1 MFGLRTS
8 LTAVAAAALVLSLG
22 ARHAAAAGPP
32 PPAPNCSAVEQRV
45 EETKELLQACE
56 DDRQGIAAERDSC
69 VDQANAANQKLS
81 ASQAHVE
88 ACTDSKASLCAEA
101 ATFAQK
107 LLDGRVTNVGSCI
120 PGPDQSRLRQLLH
133 GWEEADLALAQVASF
148 AAGESDTLPA
158 AFGATTAE
166 RLVAR
171 LVGSGPGDPVFYRRL
186 LTEAVK
192 LTAPRSWQ
200 RIRAAGPTSVESW
213 FASADPLDTKLVQE
227 AQHVASAGE
236 EGPSLSAALRLVQAY
251 QLITH
256 CREESPAAGCRRA
269 RQLEGV
275 FESTGPLLLRQR
287 VEDIWAADCHNIA
300 PGTVLAWVQDF
311 PASPGASRNS
321 DFSEV
326 ASAAQAKLFTCF
338 LGGGDTGAVTSFSA
352 WLNKALPSPKA
363 LDSRSLVRV
372 DDIRSGVRD
381 DTPLDACGRAVRAM
395 QRLAAPTA
403 CVAPPPDVSA
413 AITRW
418 TSVASQGDET
428 SVPLNLCRQ
437 YARMLWEGEA
447 ATIAPSFDRP
457 PTVTTMVTRDR
468 DAEGTALEDLR
479 SACKNRLGSEDVFAG
494 NLASLATMARGF
506 GEATD
511 GDPWHADRNGA
522 PLELRRYNEAATVP
536 AWVEHLTSRE
546 TACRALMISD
556 SRCEQCDTLQQG
568 PTYDCGMRDRLERRW
583 TGYGRVTGSS
593 FGGVFAMVCLVVWG
607 GRMHRA
613 RRSFTNWARA
623 TRARVNALGLVAT
636 ADPFR
641 LLLPSRNDVLR
652 VQLPRDAAWERW
664 GRDACIVRVWGP
676 KVQEHQIQ
684 HAVDVCRRVGARLVF
699 VLHDDTASLDLG
711 AVRAVL
717 DWAGRGGTRT
727 VHVLPLATSR
737 LEWAR
742 DAGDLLDL
750 VEETSL
756 RGNPFEVRGRI
767 TSSSQFWNRERLV
780 SGLLA
785 ETRAGR
791 WIVITGLRRFGKS
804 SLALEVARRLPGLSA
819 YVDLAGF
826 HHEIAFDEDPSR
838 AVDAILRSLCARL
851 VDSARSLYPSAAVP
865 EAPTGEVDAAALT
878 RAVRDLCAA
887 CAPFADGR
895 SPPMLLVVD
904 ELEQVLAMDTKRVG
918 HALDVLAIL
927 LGRLRNAFGE
937 SSSPTR
943 SGAVGVLL
951 CGALHP
957 LLWAPLRT
965 LGQQSIMGAF
975 PSLCVPCLSQ
985 EAASA
990 MMRGLGARQGIRF
1003 ADDALAYVVQQ
1014 SQGVPLLLRR
1024 IGTSLLEL
1032 YDADHARQGSLGA
1045 VNVGREGA
1053 REAVAREETEGAPL
1067 RVWVESEIAERAGP
1081 AGAILRALAA
1091 SGTIPLAELRH
1102 VAEHSVL
1109 AQFASSGIMDGLPR
1123 PEVQRRAQEAASVI
1137 LRLLG
1142 ETGLLTPVGDPISP
1156 EGYSLPDGSI
1166 RRALQPSPSQP

>member
-8 LTAVAAAALVLSLG
+8 LTAAVAATCALVGFPRLG
-22 ARHAAAAGPP
+22 AAAGPP
-32 PPAPNCSAVEQRV
+32 EPPPNCSAVEQRV
-45 EETKELLQACE
+45 EQTKQLLQSCE
-56 DDRQGIAAERDSC
+56 DERQSLASDRDSC
-69 VDQANAANQKLS
+69 VDQVAAENQKLT

-88 ACTDSKASLCAEA
+88 ACTQSKADLCSEA
-101 ATFAQK
+101 ATFAAK

-120 PGPDQSRLRQLLH
+120 PGPDQGRLRQLLH

-148 AAGESDTLPA
+148 AAGESDTLPP
-158 AFGATTAE
+158 AFGPTTAE

-171 LVGSGPGDPVFYRRL
+171 LVGSGPRDPVFYRRL

-200 RIRAAGPTSVESW
+200 RIRAAGPTSVEAW
-213 FASADPLDTKLVQE
+213 FASADPLDPRLVEE
-227 AQHVASAGE
+227 AQHVASTGQ

-256 CREESPAAGCRRA
+256 CHEESPSAGCRRA

-287 VEDIWAADCHNIA
+287 VEDIWAADCRNVE

-311 PASPGASRNS
+311 PAAAGVPHNT

-338 LGGGDTGAVTSFSA
+338 LGEGDNGSTTSFSA
-352 WLNKALPSPKA
+352 WLSKALPSPRA
-363 LDSRSLVRV
+363 LNTRSLARV

-395 QRLAAPTA
+395 QHLLAPAA
-403 CVAPPPDVSA
+403 CVAPPAAMAA

-418 TSVASQGDET
+418 TSVASQGDE
-428 SVPLNLCRQ
+428 SSIPLNLCRQ
-437 YARMLWEGEA
+437 YARMLWEGDA
-447 ATIAPSFDRP
+447 ATIAPSFERP
-457 PTVTTMVTRDR
+457 PTVATMVTWDR
-468 DAEGTALEDLR
+468 DAEATALEELR
-479 SACKNRLGSEDVFAG
+479 SACKNRLGSEDSFAG
-494 NLASLATMARGF
+494 NLAVVATMARGF
-506 GEATD
+506 GEAMD
-511 GDPWHADRNGA
+511 GDPWHADRSGA
-522 PLELRRYNEAATVP
+522 PLELRRYVEASTVP
-536 AWVEHLTSRE
+536 AWLSHVVSRE
-546 TACRALMISD
+546 TACRALMIPD
-556 SRCEQCDTLQQG
+556 SRCEQCDSLQHG
-568 PTYDCGMRDRLERRW
+568 AVYDCDLRDRLETRW
-583 TGYGRVTGSS
+583 MRYERVTGSS
-593 FGGVFAMVCLVVWG
+593 LAGAIALVCFFVWAA
-607 GRMHRA
+607 RMSRA

-623 TRARVNALGLVAT
+623 TRARMNSLGLVVS
-636 ADPFR
+636 ADRFR
-641 LLLPSRNDVLR
+641 LILPSRNDVLH

-664 GRDACIVRVWGP
+664 GRDACVVRARGF
-676 KVQEHQIQ
+676 KVQEHHVQ

-699 VLHDDTASLDLG
+699 LLHDDTAALDLG

-727 VHVLPLATSR
+727 VHVLPLAMSR

-742 DAGDLLDL
+742 AASDLLDL

-804 SLALEVARRLPGLSA
+804 SLALEVSRRLPGLSA

-826 HHEIAFDEDPSR
+826 HHEIAFGEDPSR
-838 AVDAILRSLCARL
+838 AVDAILRSLCGRL
-851 VDSARSLYPSAAVP
+851 VDSARVTYPSATIP
-865 EAPTGEVDAAALT
+865 EAPVGEVDAAALT
-878 RAVRDLCAA
+878 RTVRDLCAA

-895 SPPMLLVVD
+895 PPPMLLVVD
-904 ELEQVLAMDTKRVG
+904 ELEQVLATDTKRVG

-927 LGRLRNAFGE
+927 LGRLRNALGD
-937 SSSPTR
+937 SSSPTG
-943 SGAVGVLL
+943 SGSVGVLL

-1003 ADDALAYVVQQ
+1003 ADDALEYVVQQ

-1091 SGTIPLAELRH
+1091 GGPIALPDLRH
-1102 VAEHSVL
+1102 IAEHSIL

-1123 PEVQRRAQEAASVI
+1123 PEMQRRAQEAASVI
-1137 LRLLG
+1137 VRLLG
-1142 ETGLLTPVGDPISP
+1142 ETGLLTPIGDPISP
-1156 EGYSLPDGSI
+1156 ESYSLADGSI